1 MILFKKCAVAFF
13 FLFFLHGFSIGNGQQ
28 GISYNAVG
36 MTSGGLRVQIYQI
49 T

>member
-1 MILFKKCAVAFF
+1 MQKNLDEINLHSGALAK
-13 FLFFLHGFSIGNGQQ
+13 FLKLEAN
-28 GISYNAVG
+28 VDG

>member
-1 MILFKKCAVAFF
+1 MVVEVVDASF
-13 FLFFLHGFSIGNGQQ
+13 
-28 GISYNAVG
+28 GIAPNVDG

>member
-1 MILFKKCAVAFF
+1 MNTLTVIKSATGIGQILANVD
-13 FLFFLHGFSIGNGQQ
+13 
-28 GISYNAVG
+28 G